1 MTTTFVH
8 YVEEG
13 STLRICLPRGDILMD
28 AADRAVVEG
37 VCMAITTLGH
47 ATTRPP
53 RTMRYQYLA
62 RLIMKPTK
70 NEIVQY
76 RNGNKLDCRRDNIVL
91 VTRYDV
97 EQCAEGELLRLKMKD
112 GKEILMDVEDRA
124 LLEGKRVKIDERGYV
139 RLVTLVPYGFIRLAR
154 AVMHTPAG
162 LHCDHINGD
171 KLDNRKAN
179 LRNCT
184 CAENAHNRR
193 GQRDCPNPY
202 KGINYCEKRKGPK
215 KWESHIVVNGRRWK
229 LGDFLTAEEAATAYN
244 KKALELCGQFARINV
259 LNTPKKT
266 VSVMNLEV

>member
-8 YVEEG
+8 FVEEG

-28 AADRAVVEG
+28 AADRALVEG

-53 RTMRYQYLA
+53 RTVRYQYLA

-70 NEIVQY
+70 NEMVQY
-76 RNGNKLDCRRDNIVL
+76 RNGNTLDCRRDNIVL
-91 VTRYDV
+91 VTRYEV
-97 EQCAEGELLRLKMKD
+97 AQCVEGELLRLKMKD

-139 RLVTLVPYGFIRLAR
+139 RLVTLVPYGFVRLAR

-162 LHCDHINGD
+162 LHCDHINGN

-193 GQRDCPNPY
+193 GKKTSNNLH
-202 KGINYCEKRKGPK
+202 KGVGYYSRRGLK
-215 KWESHIVVNGRRWK
+215 KWEAKIVVDGKRYF
-229 LGDFLTAEEAATAYN
+229 LGTFRTAEEAARAYDN
-244 KKALELCGQFARINV
+244 KARELCGQYARVNV
-259 LNTPKKT
+259 PGEPGNT
-266 VSVMNLEV
+266 VSVLNMGR